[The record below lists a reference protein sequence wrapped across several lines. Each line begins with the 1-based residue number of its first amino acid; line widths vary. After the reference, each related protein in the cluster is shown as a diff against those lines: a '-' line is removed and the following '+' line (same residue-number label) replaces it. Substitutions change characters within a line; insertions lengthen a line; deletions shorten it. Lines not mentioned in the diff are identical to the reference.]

1 VARHQVIKDLK
12 WVGPKRGKLTTR
24 GYWSLPPDA
33 RYQARRRLFTVRQ
46 RPIPPIEGETGWE
59 AMVRLRL
66 NEEWMRYEEED
77 CRQRGFPILLP
88 QWDGPAGLPQ
98 YKESSHKLVPV
109 RHGRI

>member
-1 VARHQVIKDLK
+1 VGGPQAGEAYHS
-12 WVGPKRGKLTTR
+12 WVLEPA
-24 GYWSLPPDA
+24 PDA

-66 NEEWMRYEEED
+66 NEEW
-77 CRQRGFPILLP
+77 
-88 QWDGPAGLPQ
+88 
-98 YKESSHKLVPV
+98 SSHKLVPV